1 MGKAQAP
8 PAEYLAGTGVA
19 DRVVTSRWL
28 RANALGAFLILTATP
43 LGAALPPPAD
53 GGLPNLGAD
62 VTVERLA
69 AGGTAIVSPFAGAPV
84 AAVELWYRAPST
96 GFGPKPVPSVAR
108 LAAQV
113 VAASKPLVGESL
125 GKVVNDL
132 GGRLTIT
139 VYSDSIAIA
148 AVVPASGASS
158 VVRAMT
164 TAFFAPVVT
173 DDGFGVAQRD
183 VEQEALFGGFDPET
197 AVRDAV
203 FGDLFSQ
210 GPQHYP
216 ALGDPRD
223 VSAIDIGDVRSFA
236 ARAFRAQNATLVI
249 SGVVDPKIVA
259 SAVAGRS
266 DGDAA
271 PEPPSTPTLAAG
283 TLAPVSKTFVQPTAG
298 YGWVGP
304 AIADEREATAMD
316 FIADYLFRTD
326 DGYVAKAV
334 TKTYPDAFLV
344 GNFITLHDP
353 GVMFVAYAGK
363 DMSSLKA
370 LVDDGF
376 ARVRKPLDARDF
388 SIALAQFEYHIR
400 SDLQTPTQVADN
412 YGWYAVEGAAAY
424 APGANGERGA
434 YFTYA
439 SGLTPDFVASV
450 AEKYLGK
457 PPATITL
464 SPAAATKG
472 DAQ

>member
-8 PAEYLAGTGVA
+8 PAEYLTGTGVA
-19 DRVVTSRWL
+19 ERVVTSRRL
-28 RANALGAFLILTATP
+28 RAIALGAFLILSATP
-43 LGAALPPPAD
+43 LGATPAPD
-53 GGLPNLGAD
+53 GVLPNLGSN
-62 VTVERLA
+62 VTVQRLA
-69 AGGTAIVSPFAGAPV
+69 AGGTAIVSPFVGAPV

-125 GKVVNDL
+125 GKVVNEL

-148 AVVPASGASS
+148 AIVPASGASS
-158 VVRAMT
+158 VVKAMT
-164 TAFFAPVVT
+164 TSFFAPVVT

-197 AVRDAV
+197 VVRDAV
-203 FGDLFSQ
+203 FGDLFSE

-216 ALGDPRD
+216 ALGDPKD
-223 VSAIDIGDVRSFA
+223 VSAIGIGDVRSFA
-236 ARAFRAQNATLVI
+236 TRAFRAQNATLVI
-249 SGVVDPKIVA
+249 SGVVDATIVA
-259 SAVAGRS
+259 SAVSGRS

-271 PEPPSTPTLAAG
+271 PEAPS
-283 TLAPVSKTFVQPTAG
+283 
-298 YGWVGP
+298 
-304 AIADEREATAMD
+304 TAMD
-316 FIADYLFRTD
+316 FIADYLFRSD

-334 TKTYPDAFLV
+334 AKTYPDAFLV

-353 GVMFVAYAGK
+353 GVMFVAYSGK
-363 DMSSLKA
+363 DMSSLKT

-388 SIALAQFEYHIR
+388 SVALAQFEYHIR

-412 YGWYAVEGAAAY
+412 YGWYAVEGAADY

-439 SGLTPDFVASV
+439 NGLTPDFVASV
-450 AEKYLGK
+450 AQKYLGT

-464 SPAAATKG
+464 SPTAAMKG
-472 DAQ
+472 EAQ

>member
-1 MGKAQAP
+1 
-8 PAEYLAGTGVA
+8 
-19 DRVVTSRWL
+19 VVTSRRL
-28 RANALGAFLILTATP
+28 RAIALGAFLILTATP
-43 LGAALPPPAD
+43 IGATSAAD
-53 GGLPNLGAD
+53 GGLPNLGSN
-62 VTVERLA
+62 VTVQRLA

-96 GFGPKPVPSVAR
+96 GFGPKPIPSLAR

-148 AVVPASGASS
+148 AIAPASGAPA
-158 VVRAMT
+158 VVKAMT
-164 TAFFAPVVT
+164 TSFFAPVIT

-197 AVRDAV
+197 VVRDAV
-203 FGDLFSQ
+203 FGDLFRD

-216 ALGDPRD
+216 ALGDPKD
-223 VSAIDIGDVRSFA
+223 VSTIEIGDVRSFA

-249 SGVVDPKIVA
+249 SGVVDPSIVA
-259 SAVAGRS
+259 SAVSGRS

-271 PEPPSTPTLAAG
+271 PEAPSTPTLATGAP
-283 TLAPVSKTFVQPTAG
+283 APVSKTFVQPTAG

-334 TKTYPDAFLV
+334 AKTYPDAFLV

-363 DMSSLKA
+363 DMSSLKT

-388 SIALAQFEYHIR
+388 SVALAQFEYHIR

-412 YGWYAVEGAAAY
+412 YGWYAVEGAPDY

-464 SPAAATKG
+464 SPAATTKG
-472 DAQ
+472 DAR

>member
-8 PAEYLAGTGVA
+8 PAEHLTGTGVA
-19 DRVVTSRWL
+19 GRVATSRRL
-28 RANALGAFLILTATP
+28 RAIALGAFLILSATP
-43 LGAALPPPAD
+43 LGATPAADGALPS
-53 GGLPNLGAD
+53 LGSN
-62 VTVERLA
+62 VTVQRLA
-69 AGGTAIVSPFAGAPV
+69 AGGTAIVSPFVGAPV

-148 AVVPASGASS
+148 AIVPASGASS
-158 VVRAMT
+158 VVKAMT
-164 TAFFAPVVT
+164 TSFFAPVVT

-197 AVRDAV
+197 VVRDAV
-203 FGDLFSQ
+203 FGDLFSD

-216 ALGDPRD
+216 ALGDPKD

-236 ARAFRAQNATLVI
+236 TRAFRAQNATLVI
-249 SGVVDPKIVA
+249 SGVVDATIVA
-259 SAVAGRS
+259 SAVSGRS

-271 PEPPSTPTLAAG
+271 PEAPATPTLATGAP
-283 TLAPVSKTFVQPTAG
+283 APVSKPFVQPTAG

-316 FIADYLFRTD
+316 FIADYLFRSD
-326 DGYVAKAV
+326 DGYVAKAIA
-334 TKTYPDAFLV
+334 KTYPDAFLV

-353 GVMFVAYAGK
+353 GVMFVAYSGK
-363 DMSSLKA
+363 DMSSLKT

-376 ARVRKPLDARDF
+376 ARVRKPLDTRDF
-388 SIALAQFEYHIR
+388 SVALAQFEYHIR

-412 YGWYAVEGAAAY
+412 YGWYAVEGAADY

-439 SGLTPDFVASV
+439 NGLTPDFVASV

-457 PPATITL
+457 PPAAITL
-464 SPAAATKG
+464 SPTAARKG
-472 DAQ
+472 DAL

>member
-1 MGKAQAP
+1 MGETQAP
-8 PAEYLAGTGVA
+8 TAEHFTGTGVA
-19 DRVVTSRWL
+19 GFVVTSRRL
-28 RANALGAFLILTATP
+28 RAIALGAFLILTATP
-43 LGAALPPPAD
+43 IGATSAAD
-53 GGLPNLGAD
+53 GGLPNLGSN
-62 VTVERLA
+62 VTVQRLA

-96 GFGPKPVPSVAR
+96 GFGPKPIPSLAR

-148 AVVPASGASS
+148 AIAPASGAPA
-158 VVRAMT
+158 VVKAMT
-164 TAFFAPVVT
+164 TSFFAPVIT

-197 AVRDAV
+197 VVRDAV
-203 FGDLFSQ
+203 FGDLFRD

-216 ALGDPRD
+216 ALGDPKD
-223 VSAIDIGDVRSFA
+223 VSTIEIGDVRSFA

-249 SGVVDPKIVA
+249 SGVVDPSIVA
-259 SAVAGRS
+259 SAVSGRS

-271 PEPPSTPTLAAG
+271 PEAPSTPTLATGAP
-283 TLAPVSKTFVQPTAG
+283 APVSKTFVQPTAG

-334 TKTYPDAFLV
+334 AKTYPDAFLV

-363 DMSSLKA
+363 DMNSLKT

-388 SIALAQFEYHIR
+388 SVALAQFEYHIR

-412 YGWYAVEGAAAY
+412 YGWYAVEGAPDY

-464 SPAAATKG
+464 SPAATTKG
-472 DAQ
+472 DAR

>member
-1 MGKAQAP
+1 
-8 PAEYLAGTGVA
+8 
-19 DRVVTSRWL
+19 VVTSRRL
-28 RANALGAFLILTATP
+28 RAIALGAFLILTATP
-43 LGAALPPPAD
+43 IGATSAAD
-53 GGLPNLGAD
+53 GALPNLGSN
-62 VTVERLA
+62 VTVQRLA

-96 GFGPKPVPSVAR
+96 GFGPKPIPSLAR

-148 AVVPASGASS
+148 AIAPASGAPA
-158 VVRAMT
+158 VVKAMT
-164 TAFFAPVVT
+164 TSFFAPVIT

-197 AVRDAV
+197 VVRDAV
-203 FGDLFSQ
+203 FGDLFRD

-216 ALGDPRD
+216 ALGDPKD
-223 VSAIDIGDVRSFA
+223 VSTIEIGDVRSFA

-249 SGVVDPKIVA
+249 SGVVDPSIVA
-259 SAVAGRS
+259 SAVSGRS

-271 PEPPSTPTLAAG
+271 PEAPSTPTLATGAP
-283 TLAPVSKTFVQPTAG
+283 APVSKTFVQPTAG

-334 TKTYPDAFLV
+334 AKTYPDAFLV

-363 DMSSLKA
+363 DMNSLKT

-388 SIALAQFEYHIR
+388 SVALAQFEYHIR

-412 YGWYAVEGAAAY
+412 YGWYAVEGAPDY

-472 DAQ
+472 DAR

>member
-1 MGKAQAP
+1 
-8 PAEYLAGTGVA
+8 
-19 DRVVTSRWL
+19 VVTSRRL
-28 RANALGAFLILTATP
+28 RAIALGAFLILTATP
-43 LGAALPPPAD
+43 IGATSAAD
-53 GGLPNLGAD
+53 GGLPNLGSN
-62 VTVERLA
+62 VTVQRLA

-96 GFGPKPVPSVAR
+96 GFGPKPIPSLAR

-148 AVVPASGASS
+148 AIAPASGAPA
-158 VVRAMT
+158 VVKAMT
-164 TAFFAPVVT
+164 TSFFAPVIT

-197 AVRDAV
+197 VVRDAV
-203 FGDLFSQ
+203 FGDLFRD

-216 ALGDPRD
+216 ALGDPKD
-223 VSAIDIGDVRSFA
+223 VSTIEIGDVRSFA

-249 SGVVDPKIVA
+249 SGVVDPSIVA
-259 SAVAGRS
+259 SAVSGRS

-271 PEPPSTPTLAAG
+271 PEAPSTPTLATGAP
-283 TLAPVSKTFVQPTAG
+283 APVSKTFVQPTAG

-334 TKTYPDAFLV
+334 AKTYPDAFLV

-363 DMSSLKA
+363 DMNSLKT

-388 SIALAQFEYHIR
+388 SVALAQFEYHIR

-412 YGWYAVEGAAAY
+412 YGWYAVEGAPDY

-464 SPAAATKG
+464 SPAATTKG
-472 DAQ
+472 DAR

>member
-8 PAEYLAGTGVA
+8 PAEYLTGTGVA
-19 DRVVTSRWL
+19 GRVVTSRRL
-28 RANALGAFLILTATP
+28 RAIALGAFLILSATP
-43 LGAALPPPAD
+43 LGATPAADSALPT
-53 GGLPNLGAD
+53 LGSN

-69 AGGTAIVSPFAGAPV
+69 GGGTAIVSPFAGAPV

-113 VAASKPLVGESL
+113 VAASKPLVGDSL

-148 AVVPASGASS
+148 AIVPASAASS
-158 VVRAMT
+158 VVKAMT
-164 TAFFAPVVT
+164 TSFFAPVVT

-203 FGDLFSQ
+203 FSDLFSE

-216 ALGDPRD
+216 ALGDPKD

-236 ARAFRAQNATLVI
+236 TRAFRAQNATLVI
-249 SGVVDPKIVA
+249 SGVVDPTVVA
-259 SAVAGRS
+259 SAVSGRT
-266 DGDAA
+266 DADAA
-271 PEPPSTPTLAAG
+271 PEAPSTPTLAVGAP
-283 TLAPVSKTFVQPTAG
+283 APVSKPFVQPTAG

-304 AIADEREATAMD
+304 AIADERDATAMD
-316 FIADYLFRTD
+316 FIADYLFRSD

-334 TKTYPDAFLV
+334 AKTYPDAFLV

-353 GVMFVAYAGK
+353 GVMFVAYSGK
-363 DMSSLKA
+363 NMSSLKA

-376 ARVRKPLDARDF
+376 ARVRKPLDAREF
-388 SIALAQFEYHIR
+388 SVALAQFEYHIR

-412 YGWYAVEGAAAY
+412 YGWYAVEGAADY

-439 SGLTPDFVASV
+439 NGLTPDFVASV

-464 SPAAATKG
+464 SPTAAMKG
-472 DAQ
+472 DAL